1 MSAVSAL
8 WGDIAG
14 KGNNVMD
21 IDDPMMDMSTAMH
34 LSDAFCRDT
43 REDDYFFGI

>member
-21 IDDPMMDMSTAMH
+21 MMMDMSTAMH